1 MGLSP
6 QNNLINGLKGR
17 LFSKNGQKKIFKKIR
32 LPGYLLFVV
41 VLIPEIYFSKQKNLN
56 K

>member
-17 LFSKNGQKKIFKKIR
+17 LFSKNGQKKNFLKKS
-32 LPGYLLFVV
+32 GYRVTFFWLW
-41 VLIPEIYFSKQKNLN
+41 Y
-56 K
+56 